1 MALSKIQ
8 AESMNLAD
16 TFAFTGTVSG
26 TPTGIDGIL
35 QVKST
40 KTSTQEATYST
51 SYVDNQIPALSITP
65 SSTSNKILIAFSVSI
80 YANGNCTATVFRDS
94 TDLAGSSSYGFG
106 YAQTNQPEV
115 LSGIFLDDPQT
126 TSSVTYQIKHKR
138 NTGSIVY
145 SQINSTT
152 STFTIMEIASS
163 VLT

>member
-8 AESMNLAD
+8 AESINLAD

-26 TPTGIDGIL
+26 TPNGIL

-40 KTSTQEATYST
+40 KTNTQEATYRT
-51 SYVDNQIPALSITP
+51 SYVGNQISALSITP
-65 SSTSNKILIAFSVSI
+65 SSTSNKILIMFTVSI
-80 YANGNCTATVFRDS
+80 YCDGRATATVFRDS
-94 TDLAGSSSYGFG
+94 TDLAGNATYGFG
-106 YAQTNQPEV
+106 YSEGNQPEV
-115 LSGIFLDDPQT
+115 LAGIFVDDPQS
-126 TSSVTYQIKHKR
+126 TSSITYQIKHKR

-145 SQINSTT
+145 SQINGTS